1 MQSIERPDWSRER
14 RHTEGDIYTK
24 LRIATMPNVQINEDA
39 KRQRLPVAPE
49 GCEAADE
56 TKLP

>member
-1 MQSIERPDWSRER
+1 
-14 RHTEGDIYTK
+14 
-24 LRIATMPNVQINEDA
+24 MPNVQINEDA